1 MSAEVPEVHSP
12 AVQSAVRKIFRR
24 VVPLFFVMFV
34 ANYMDRVNLGFAQDE
49 LRADVG
55 LSAAAFGLG
64 AGIFFIAYAIFE
76 VPSNML
82 MERFGAKVW
91 LTRIMISWGVV
102 ATAMAFVDSVE
113 MFYALRFLLGVA
125 EAGFF
130 PAVIYYFSRWL
141 PDSHRGRATSIF
153 LMGSGT
159 ATVIVGPVSGALME
173 LHGIWGH
180 AGWQWMFF
188 IEGVFSV
195 VYRFLDSGVE
205 QATWLT
211 DEEKSGLVAAIDAE
225 QDERDARRGGKA
237 ARVSRWKLLA
247 DPQMLLFLW
256 IYFAIN
262 VALYAVTFWLPS
274 IVDDIGGVSDFQVGL
289 LTAVPW
295 LCALAAL
302 FVSGRVS
309 DRIGRRRPVLVVLL
323 LLGGCGTLLAVFVS
337 PWVGLGALCLAAMGF
352 KPASPVFWTIPQSYL
367 DARAAAPGIA
377 LINSI
382 GNLGGFVAPTAFGI
396 IEDTTGSTKG
406 GLVGLTVVGFL
417 AALSVLLVRG
427 GGRNDRV
434 RTRPAKAVAA
444 PAPETTPGAA
454 RTRSRVL
461 PPPDAT
467 RPAPP
472 HRRWRG
478 AHWRGPHHARER
490 TVTASTVSTDVPGA
504 TDVPVMPA
512 DERTHRHVPP
522 EGSHRHPQVDPLAAL
537 RTPQDPPWD
546 VYLTGT
552 VFLDVIFTGL
562 DSAPVRGT
570 ESWARGMGR
579 ARAASPTWRPR
590 WPVSACAPRWPPPS
604 ATTTTATTAGT
615 RSPRARA
622 STCPRPAPCPA
633 GTRR

>member
-1 MSAEVPEVHSP
+1 MSAVVPEVHPP

-64 AGIFFIAYAIFE
+64 AGIFFIAYALFE
-76 VPSNML
+76 VPSNIL
-82 MERFGAKVW
+82 MERFGPKVW

-141 PDSHRGRATSIF
+141 PDSHRGRATSVF

-159 ATVIVGPVSGALME
+159 ATVIVGPVSGALLEM
-173 LHGIWGH
+173 HGVWGH
-180 AGWQWMFF
+180 SGWQWMFF
-188 IEGVFSV
+188 VEGVFSVVLGFV

-211 DEEKSGLVAAIDAE
+211 DEEKTGLIAVIDAE
-225 QDERDARRGGKA
+225 QDERDARRGEKA
-237 ARVSRWKLLA
+237 EKVSRWKLLA

-274 IVDDIGGVSDFQVGL
+274 IVDDIGGLSDFQVGL
-289 LTAVPW
+289 LTSVPW
-295 LCALAAL
+295 LCAIGAL
-302 FVSGRVS
+302 YASGRIS
-309 DRIGRRRPVLVVLL
+309 DRIGKRRPVLITLL
-323 LLGGCGTLLAVFVS
+323 VLGGCGTLLAVFVS
-337 PWVGLGALCLAAMGF
+337 PWAGLGALCVAAMGF

-396 IEDTTGSTKG
+396 IEDSTGSTEG

-434 RTRPAKAVAA
+434 RTRAARKPAAT
-444 PAPETTPGAA
+444 APETTPGAA
-454 RTRSRVL
+454 RTSH
-461 PPPDAT
+461 PGPAT
-467 RPAPP
+467 A
-472 HRRWRG
+472 
-478 AHWRGPHHARER
+478 
-490 TVTASTVSTDVPGA
+490 
-504 TDVPVMPA
+504 
-512 DERTHRHVPP
+512 
-522 EGSHRHPQVDPLAAL
+522 
-537 RTPQDPPWD
+537 
-546 VYLTGT
+546 
-552 VFLDVIFTGL
+552 
-562 DSAPVRGT
+562 
-570 ESWARGMGR
+570 
-579 ARAASPTWRPR
+579 
-590 WPVSACAPRWPPPS
+590 
-604 ATTTTATTAGT
+604 
-615 RSPRARA
+615 
-622 STCPRPAPCPA
+622 
-633 GTRR
+633 

>member
-1 MSAEVPEVHSP
+1 MHSP

-195 VYRFLDSGVE
+195 VLGFVVYRFLDSGVE

-237 ARVSRWKLLA
+237 AGVSRWKLLA

-454 RTRSRVL
+454 RTAQ
-461 PPPDAT
+461 PGPAT
-467 RPAPP
+467 A
-472 HRRWRG
+472 
-478 AHWRGPHHARER
+478 
-490 TVTASTVSTDVPGA
+490 
-504 TDVPVMPA
+504 
-512 DERTHRHVPP
+512 
-522 EGSHRHPQVDPLAAL
+522 
-537 RTPQDPPWD
+537 
-546 VYLTGT
+546 
-552 VFLDVIFTGL
+552 
-562 DSAPVRGT
+562 
-570 ESWARGMGR
+570 
-579 ARAASPTWRPR
+579 
-590 WPVSACAPRWPPPS
+590 
-604 ATTTTATTAGT
+604 
-615 RSPRARA
+615 
-622 STCPRPAPCPA
+622 
-633 GTRR
+633 

>member
-1 MSAEVPEVHSP
+1 MHPP

-64 AGIFFIAYAIFE
+64 AGIFFIAYALFE
-76 VPSNML
+76 VPSNIL
-82 MERFGAKVW
+82 MERFGPKVW

-141 PDSHRGRATSIF
+141 PDSHRGRATSVF

-159 ATVIVGPVSGALME
+159 ATVIVGPVSGALLEM
-173 LHGIWGH
+173 HGVWGH
-180 AGWQWMFF
+180 SGWQWMFF
-188 IEGVFSV
+188 VEGVFSVVLGFV

-211 DEEKSGLVAAIDAE
+211 DEEKTGLIAVIDAE
-225 QDERDARRGGKA
+225 QDERDARRGEKA
-237 ARVSRWKLLA
+237 EKVSRWKLLA

-274 IVDDIGGVSDFQVGL
+274 IVDDIGGLSDFQVGL
-289 LTAVPW
+289 LTSVPW
-295 LCALAAL
+295 LCAIGAL
-302 FVSGRVS
+302 YVSGRIS
-309 DRIGRRRPVLVVLL
+309 DRIGKRRPVLITLL
-323 LLGGCGTLLAVFVS
+323 VLGGCGTLLAVFVS
-337 PWVGLGALCLAAMGF
+337 PWAGLGALCVAAMGF

-396 IEDTTGSTKG
+396 IEDSTGSTEG

-434 RTRPAKAVAA
+434 RTRTARKPAAT
-444 PAPETTPGAA
+444 APETTPGAA
-454 RTRSRVL
+454 RTSH
-461 PPPDAT
+461 PGPAT
-467 RPAPP
+467 A
-472 HRRWRG
+472 
-478 AHWRGPHHARER
+478 
-490 TVTASTVSTDVPGA
+490 
-504 TDVPVMPA
+504 
-512 DERTHRHVPP
+512 
-522 EGSHRHPQVDPLAAL
+522 
-537 RTPQDPPWD
+537 
-546 VYLTGT
+546 
-552 VFLDVIFTGL
+552 
-562 DSAPVRGT
+562 
-570 ESWARGMGR
+570 
-579 ARAASPTWRPR
+579 
-590 WPVSACAPRWPPPS
+590 
-604 ATTTTATTAGT
+604 
-615 RSPRARA
+615 
-622 STCPRPAPCPA
+622 
-633 GTRR
+633 

>member
-1 MSAEVPEVHSP
+1 MHPP

-64 AGIFFIAYAIFE
+64 AGIFFIAYALFE
-76 VPSNML
+76 VPSNIL
-82 MERFGAKVW
+82 MERFGPKVW

-141 PDSHRGRATSIF
+141 PDSHRGRATSVF

-159 ATVIVGPVSGALME
+159 ATVIVGPVSGALLEM
-173 LHGIWGH
+173 HGVWGH
-180 AGWQWMFF
+180 SGWQWMFF
-188 IEGVFSV
+188 VEGVFSVVLGFV

-211 DEEKSGLVAAIDAE
+211 DEEKTGLIAVIDAE
-225 QDERDARRGGKA
+225 QDERDARRGEKA
-237 ARVSRWKLLA
+237 EKVSRWKLLA

-274 IVDDIGGVSDFQVGL
+274 IVDDIGGLSDFQVGL
-289 LTAVPW
+289 LTSVPW
-295 LCALAAL
+295 LCAIGAL
-302 FVSGRVS
+302 YVSGRIS
-309 DRIGRRRPVLVVLL
+309 DRIGKRRPVLITLL
-323 LLGGCGTLLAVFVS
+323 VLGGCGTLLAVFVS
-337 PWVGLGALCLAAMGF
+337 PWAGLGALCVAAMGF

-396 IEDTTGSTKG
+396 IEDSTGSTEG

-434 RTRPAKAVAA
+434 RTRAARKPAAT
-444 PAPETTPGAA
+444 APETTPGAA
-454 RTRSRVL
+454 RTSH
-461 PPPDAT
+461 PGPAT
-467 RPAPP
+467 A
-472 HRRWRG
+472 
-478 AHWRGPHHARER
+478 
-490 TVTASTVSTDVPGA
+490 
-504 TDVPVMPA
+504 
-512 DERTHRHVPP
+512 
-522 EGSHRHPQVDPLAAL
+522 
-537 RTPQDPPWD
+537 
-546 VYLTGT
+546 
-552 VFLDVIFTGL
+552 
-562 DSAPVRGT
+562 
-570 ESWARGMGR
+570 
-579 ARAASPTWRPR
+579 
-590 WPVSACAPRWPPPS
+590 
-604 ATTTTATTAGT
+604 
-615 RSPRARA
+615 
-622 STCPRPAPCPA
+622 
-633 GTRR
+633 

>member
-1 MSAEVPEVHSP
+1 MPAAVPEVHPP
-12 AVQSAVRKIFRR
+12 AVQSAIRKIFRR

-55 LSAAAFGLG
+55 LSGAAFGLG

-102 ATAMAFVDSVE
+102 ATAMAFVDSAG

-141 PDSHRGRATSIF
+141 PDSHRGRATGVF

-159 ATVIVGPVSGALME
+159 ATVVVGPVSGALLEM
-173 LHGIWGH
+173 HGVWGH

-188 IEGVFSV
+188 VEGVFSVVLGFV

-205 QATWLT
+205 TADWLT
-211 DEEKSGLVAAIDAE
+211 AEEKTALVEVIDAE
-225 QDERDARRGGKA
+225 QRGRDTAG

-247 DPQMLLFLW
+247 DPQMLVFLW

-274 IVDDIGGVSDFQVGL
+274 IVDDIGGLSEFQVGL

-295 LCALAAL
+295 LCAIAAVY
-302 FVSGRVS
+302 VSGRIS
-309 DRIGRRRPVLVVLL
+309 DRLGRRRPVLVALL
-323 LLGGCGTLLAVFVS
+323 LLGGAGTLLAVFVS
-337 PWVGLGALCLAAMGF
+337 PWLGLGALCLAAMGF

-382 GNLGGFVAPTAFGI
+382 GNLGGFVAPTAFGL
-396 IEDTTGSTKG
+396 IEDATGSTKG
-406 GLVGLTVVGFL
+406 GLVGLTAVGFL

-427 GGRNDRV
+427 GGRNDRRRV
-434 RTRPAKAVAA
+434 KARPAVTPA
-444 PAPETTPGAA
+444 APETTPGAA
-454 RTRSRVL
+454 RVAGR
-461 PPPDAT
+461 
-467 RPAPP
+467 
-472 HRRWRG
+472 
-478 AHWRGPHHARER
+478 
-490 TVTASTVSTDVPGA
+490 PGA
-504 TDVPVMPA
+504 APA
-512 DERTHRHVPP
+512 
-522 EGSHRHPQVDPLAAL
+522 
-537 RTPQDPPWD
+537 
-546 VYLTGT
+546 
-552 VFLDVIFTGL
+552 
-562 DSAPVRGT
+562 
-570 ESWARGMGR
+570 
-579 ARAASPTWRPR
+579 
-590 WPVSACAPRWPPPS
+590 
-604 ATTTTATTAGT
+604 
-615 RSPRARA
+615 
-622 STCPRPAPCPA
+622 
-633 GTRR
+633 

>member
-1 MSAEVPEVHSP
+1 M
-12 AVQSAVRKIFRR
+12 
-24 VVPLFFVMFV
+24 VPLFFVMFV
-34 ANYMDRVNLGFAQDE
+34 ANYMDRVNLGFAQDQ

-102 ATAMAFVDSVE
+102 ATAMAFVNSPG

-141 PDSHRGRATSIF
+141 PDSHRGRATSVF

-159 ATVIVGPVSGALME
+159 ATVIVGPISGALLEM
-173 LHGIWGH
+173 HGLWGH
-180 AGWQWMFF
+180 SGWQWMFF
-188 IEGVFSV
+188 VEGVFSV
-195 VYRFLDSGVE
+195 VLGFVVYRYLDSGIE

-211 DEEKSGLVAAIDAE
+211 DEEKAGLVATIDAE
-225 QDERDARRGGKA
+225 QDARDAQRGTK

-274 IVDDIGGVSDFQVGL
+274 IVDDIGGLSDLQVGF
-289 LTAVPW
+289 LTSVPW
-295 LCALAAL
+295 ICAIAAVY
-302 FVSGRVS
+302 VSGRIS
-309 DRIGRRRPVLVVLL
+309 DRIGKRRPVLVVLL
-323 LLGGCGTLLAVFVS
+323 LIGGCGTLLAVFVS
-337 PWVGLGALCLAAMGF
+337 PWVGLGALCLAAVGF

-434 RTRPAKAVAA
+434 RVRTSKGAAA
-444 PAPETTPGAA
+444 PAPEEAAPGAA
-454 RTRSRVL
+454 RTVQV
-461 PPPDAT
+461 
-467 RPAPP
+467 
-472 HRRWRG
+472 
-478 AHWRGPHHARER
+478 E
-490 TVTASTVSTDVPGA
+490 PGA
-504 TDVPVMPA
+504 A
-512 DERTHRHVPP
+512 
-522 EGSHRHPQVDPLAAL
+522 
-537 RTPQDPPWD
+537 
-546 VYLTGT
+546 
-552 VFLDVIFTGL
+552 
-562 DSAPVRGT
+562 
-570 ESWARGMGR
+570 
-579 ARAASPTWRPR
+579 
-590 WPVSACAPRWPPPS
+590 
-604 ATTTTATTAGT
+604 
-615 RSPRARA
+615 
-622 STCPRPAPCPA
+622 
-633 GTRR
+633 

>member
-1 MSAEVPEVHSP
+1 MSAVPQVPEVIHPP
-12 AVQSAVRKIFRR
+12 AVQSAIRKIFRR

-64 AGIFFIAYAIFE
+64 AGIFFIAYALFE
-76 VPSNML
+76 VPSNIL
-82 MERFGAKVW
+82 MERYGPKVW

-102 ATAMAFVDSVE
+102 ATAMAFVNSVE

-141 PDSHRGRATSIF
+141 PDSHRGRATSMF

-173 LHGIWGH
+173 MHGIWGH

-195 VYRFLDSGVE
+195 VLGFVVYRFLDSGIDK
-205 QATWLT
+205 ADWLT
-211 DEEKSGLVAAIDAE
+211 DEEKTGLVAVIDAE
-225 QDERDARRGGKA
+225 QDARDAQRGTRGRA
-237 ARVSRWKLLA
+237 SRWKLLA

-274 IVDDIGGVSDFQVGL
+274 IVADIGGLSSFQVGL
-289 LTAVPW
+289 LTSVPW
-295 LCALAAL
+295 LCAIAAVYL
-302 FVSGRVS
+302 SGRVS
-309 DRIGRRRPVLVVLL
+309 DRIGKRRPVLMTLL
-323 LLGGCGTLLAVFVS
+323 VLGGCGTLLAVFVS
-337 PWVGLGALCLAAMGF
+337 PWAGLGALCLAAMGF
-352 KPASPVFWTIPQSYL
+352 KPASPIFWTIPQSYL

-396 IEDTTGSTKG
+396 IEDSTGSTKG

-434 RTRPAKAVAA
+434 RTSPSKAPTATA
-444 PAPETTPGAA
+444 PGTTPGAA
-454 RTRSRVL
+454 RT
-461 PPPDAT
+461 
-467 RPAPP
+467 
-472 HRRWRG
+472 
-478 AHWRGPHHARER
+478 AHPGPS
-490 TVTASTVSTDVPGA
+490 TA
-504 TDVPVMPA
+504 
-512 DERTHRHVPP
+512 
-522 EGSHRHPQVDPLAAL
+522 
-537 RTPQDPPWD
+537 
-546 VYLTGT
+546 
-552 VFLDVIFTGL
+552 
-562 DSAPVRGT
+562 
-570 ESWARGMGR
+570 
-579 ARAASPTWRPR
+579 
-590 WPVSACAPRWPPPS
+590 
-604 ATTTTATTAGT
+604 
-615 RSPRARA
+615 
-622 STCPRPAPCPA
+622 
-633 GTRR
+633 

>member
-1 MSAEVPEVHSP
+1 MKPFPSPFPATTGAARVRRSPRGAFP

-454 RTRSRVL
+454 RTAQ
-461 PPPDAT
+461 PGPAT
-467 RPAPP
+467 A
-472 HRRWRG
+472 
-478 AHWRGPHHARER
+478 
-490 TVTASTVSTDVPGA
+490 
-504 TDVPVMPA
+504 
-512 DERTHRHVPP
+512 
-522 EGSHRHPQVDPLAAL
+522 
-537 RTPQDPPWD
+537 
-546 VYLTGT
+546 
-552 VFLDVIFTGL
+552 
-562 DSAPVRGT
+562 
-570 ESWARGMGR
+570 
-579 ARAASPTWRPR
+579 
-590 WPVSACAPRWPPPS
+590 
-604 ATTTTATTAGT
+604 
-615 RSPRARA
+615 
-622 STCPRPAPCPA
+622 
-633 GTRR
+633 

>member
-1 MSAEVPEVHSP
+1 MHSP
-12 AVQSAVRKIFRR
+12 AVQSAVHKIFRR

-64 AGIFFIAYAIFE
+64 AGVFFIAYALFE

-102 ATAMAFVDSVE
+102 ATAMAFVNSVE

-141 PDSHRGRATSIF
+141 PDSHRGRATSVF

-159 ATVIVGPVSGALME
+159 ATVIVGPISGALME
-173 LHGIWGH
+173 MHGIWGH

-195 VYRFLDSGVE
+195 VLGFVVYRFLDSGIE

-211 DEEKSGLVAAIDAE
+211 DEEKTGLVAAIDAE
-225 QDERDARRGGKA
+225 QAERDARRGGKA
-237 ARVSRWKLLA
+237 AEVSRWRLLA

-295 LCALAAL
+295 LCALVAL
-302 FVSGRVS
+302 FVSGRIS
-309 DRIGRRRPVLVVLL
+309 DRIGKRRPVLVVLL

-434 RTRPAKAVAA
+434 RARPAGAAAA
-444 PAPETTPGAA
+444 PAPEATPGAA
-454 RTRSRVL
+454 RSAH
-461 PPPDAT
+461 PGPAT
-467 RPAPP
+467 A
-472 HRRWRG
+472 
-478 AHWRGPHHARER
+478 
-490 TVTASTVSTDVPGA
+490 
-504 TDVPVMPA
+504 
-512 DERTHRHVPP
+512 
-522 EGSHRHPQVDPLAAL
+522 
-537 RTPQDPPWD
+537 
-546 VYLTGT
+546 
-552 VFLDVIFTGL
+552 
-562 DSAPVRGT
+562 
-570 ESWARGMGR
+570 
-579 ARAASPTWRPR
+579 
-590 WPVSACAPRWPPPS
+590 
-604 ATTTTATTAGT
+604 
-615 RSPRARA
+615 
-622 STCPRPAPCPA
+622 
-633 GTRR
+633 

>member
-1 MSAEVPEVHSP
+1 MHSP

-102 ATAMAFVDSVE
+102 ATAMAFVNSVE

-159 ATVIVGPVSGALME
+159 ATVIVGPISGALME
-173 LHGIWGH
+173 MHGIWGH

-188 IEGVFSV
+188 VEGVFSVVLGFV

-225 QDERDARRGGKA
+225 QEERDARRGEKA

-295 LCALAAL
+295 LCALVAL

-396 IEDTTGSTKG
+396 IEDSTGSTKG

-434 RTRPAKAVAA
+434 RARPAKAPAAAA
-444 PAPETTPGAA
+444 PESTPGAA
-454 RTRSRVL
+454 RRAD
-461 PPPDAT
+461 PG
-467 RPAPP
+467 PAP
-472 HRRWRG
+472 
-478 AHWRGPHHARER
+478 A
-490 TVTASTVSTDVPGA
+490 
-504 TDVPVMPA
+504 
-512 DERTHRHVPP
+512 
-522 EGSHRHPQVDPLAAL
+522 
-537 RTPQDPPWD
+537 
-546 VYLTGT
+546 
-552 VFLDVIFTGL
+552 
-562 DSAPVRGT
+562 
-570 ESWARGMGR
+570 
-579 ARAASPTWRPR
+579 
-590 WPVSACAPRWPPPS
+590 
-604 ATTTTATTAGT
+604 
-615 RSPRARA
+615 
-622 STCPRPAPCPA
+622 
-633 GTRR
+633 

>member
-1 MSAEVPEVHSP
+1 M
-12 AVQSAVRKIFRR
+12 
-24 VVPLFFVMFV
+24 VPLFFVMFV

-64 AGIFFIAYAIFE
+64 AGIFFIAYALFE
-76 VPSNML
+76 VPSNIL
-82 MERFGAKVW
+82 MERYGPKVW

-159 ATVIVGPVSGALME
+159 ATVVVGPVSGALME
-173 LHGIWGH
+173 MHGIWGH

-195 VYRFLDSGVE
+195 VLGFVVYRFLDSGIE
-205 QATWLT
+205 KADWLT
-211 DEEKSGLVAAIDAE
+211 DEEKTGLVAVIDAE
-225 QDERDARRGGKA
+225 QEARDAQRGTAGP
-237 ARVSRWKLLA
+237 VSRWKLLA

-274 IVDDIGGVSDFQVGL
+274 IVDDIGGLSSFEVGL
-289 LTAVPW
+289 LTSVPW
-295 LCALAAL
+295 LCAIAAVY
-302 FVSGRVS
+302 VSGRLS
-309 DRIGRRRPVLVVLL
+309 DRIGKRRPVLITLL
-323 LLGGCGTLLAVFVS
+323 VLGGCGTLLAVFVS
-337 PWVGLGALCLAAMGF
+337 PWAGLGALCLAAMGF
-352 KPASPVFWTIPQSYL
+352 KPASPIFWTIPQSYL

-396 IEDTTGSTKG
+396 IEDTTGSTQA

-434 RTRPAKAVAA
+434 RTRATPAPAAA
-444 PAPETTPGAA
+444 PAPETSPGAA
-454 RTRSRVL
+454 RGAL
-461 PPPDAT
+461 PGTA
-467 RPAPP
+467 PA
-472 HRRWRG
+472 
-478 AHWRGPHHARER
+478 
-490 TVTASTVSTDVPGA
+490 
-504 TDVPVMPA
+504 
-512 DERTHRHVPP
+512 
-522 EGSHRHPQVDPLAAL
+522 
-537 RTPQDPPWD
+537 
-546 VYLTGT
+546 
-552 VFLDVIFTGL
+552 
-562 DSAPVRGT
+562 
-570 ESWARGMGR
+570 
-579 ARAASPTWRPR
+579 
-590 WPVSACAPRWPPPS
+590 
-604 ATTTTATTAGT
+604 
-615 RSPRARA
+615 
-622 STCPRPAPCPA
+622 
-633 GTRR
+633 

>member
-1 MSAEVPEVHSP
+1 
-12 AVQSAVRKIFRR
+12 VQSAVRKIFRR

-64 AGIFFIAYAIFE
+64 AGIFFIAYALFE
-76 VPSNML
+76 VPSNIL

-141 PDSHRGRATSIF
+141 PDSHRGRATSVF

-159 ATVIVGPVSGALME
+159 ATVIVGPVSGALLEM
-173 LHGIWGH
+173 HGVWGH
-180 AGWQWMFF
+180 SGWQWMFF
-188 IEGVFSV
+188 VEGVFSVVLGFV

-211 DEEKSGLVAAIDAE
+211 DEEKTGLVAVIDAE
-225 QDERDARRGGKA
+225 QDERDARRGEKA
-237 ARVSRWKLLA
+237 AKVSRWKLLA

-274 IVDDIGGVSDFQVGL
+274 IVDDIGGLSDFQVGL
-289 LTAVPW
+289 LTSVPW
-295 LCALAAL
+295 LCAIGAL
-302 FVSGRVS
+302 YVSGRIS
-309 DRIGRRRPVLVVLL
+309 DRIGKRRPVLITLL
-323 LLGGCGTLLAVFVS
+323 VLGGCGTLLAVFVS
-337 PWVGLGALCLAAMGF
+337 PWAGLGALCVAAMGF

-396 IEDTTGSTKG
+396 IEDSTGSTEG

-434 RTRPAKAVAA
+434 RTRPARKPAA
-444 PAPETTPGAA
+444 TAPETTPGAA
-454 RTRSRVL
+454 RTSH
-461 PPPDAT
+461 PGPAT
-467 RPAPP
+467 A
-472 HRRWRG
+472 
-478 AHWRGPHHARER
+478 
-490 TVTASTVSTDVPGA
+490 
-504 TDVPVMPA
+504 
-512 DERTHRHVPP
+512 
-522 EGSHRHPQVDPLAAL
+522 
-537 RTPQDPPWD
+537 
-546 VYLTGT
+546 
-552 VFLDVIFTGL
+552 
-562 DSAPVRGT
+562 
-570 ESWARGMGR
+570 
-579 ARAASPTWRPR
+579 
-590 WPVSACAPRWPPPS
+590 
-604 ATTTTATTAGT
+604 
-615 RSPRARA
+615 
-622 STCPRPAPCPA
+622 
-633 GTRR
+633 

>member
-1 MSAEVPEVHSP
+1 MHSP

-102 ATAMAFVDSVE
+102 ATAMAFVNSVE

-159 ATVIVGPVSGALME
+159 ATVIVGPISGALME
-173 LHGIWGH
+173 MHGIWGH

-188 IEGVFSV
+188 VEGVFSVVLGFV

-225 QDERDARRGGKA
+225 QEERDARRGEKA

-295 LCALAAL
+295 LCALVAL

-396 IEDTTGSTKG
+396 IEDSTGSTKG

-434 RTRPAKAVAA
+434 RTRPAKAPAA
-444 PAPETTPGAA
+444 PAPESTPGAA
-454 RTRSRVL
+454 RRAD
-461 PPPDAT
+461 PG
-467 RPAPP
+467 PAP
-472 HRRWRG
+472 
-478 AHWRGPHHARER
+478 A
-490 TVTASTVSTDVPGA
+490 
-504 TDVPVMPA
+504 
-512 DERTHRHVPP
+512 
-522 EGSHRHPQVDPLAAL
+522 
-537 RTPQDPPWD
+537 
-546 VYLTGT
+546 
-552 VFLDVIFTGL
+552 
-562 DSAPVRGT
+562 
-570 ESWARGMGR
+570 
-579 ARAASPTWRPR
+579 
-590 WPVSACAPRWPPPS
+590 
-604 ATTTTATTAGT
+604 
-615 RSPRARA
+615 
-622 STCPRPAPCPA
+622 
-633 GTRR
+633 

>member
-1 MSAEVPEVHSP
+1 
-12 AVQSAVRKIFRR
+12 VQSAVRKIFRR

-64 AGIFFIAYAIFE
+64 AGIFFIAYALFE
-76 VPSNML
+76 VPSNIL

-141 PDSHRGRATSIF
+141 PDSHRGRATSVF

-159 ATVIVGPVSGALME
+159 ATVIVGPVSGALLEM
-173 LHGIWGH
+173 HGVWGH
-180 AGWQWMFF
+180 SGWQWMFF
-188 IEGVFSV
+188 VEGVFSVVLGFV

-211 DEEKSGLVAAIDAE
+211 DEEKTGLIAVIDAE
-225 QDERDARRGGKA
+225 QDERDARRGEKA
-237 ARVSRWKLLA
+237 EKVSRWKLLA

-274 IVDDIGGVSDFQVGL
+274 IVDDIGGLSDFQVGL
-289 LTAVPW
+289 LTSVPW
-295 LCALAAL
+295 LCAIGAL
-302 FVSGRVS
+302 YVSGRIS
-309 DRIGRRRPVLVVLL
+309 DRIGKRRPVLITLL
-323 LLGGCGTLLAVFVS
+323 VLGGCGTLLAVFVS
-337 PWVGLGALCLAAMGF
+337 PWAGLGALCVAAMGF

-396 IEDTTGSTKG
+396 IEDSTGSTEG

-434 RTRPAKAVAA
+434 RTRPARKPAA
-444 PAPETTPGAA
+444 TAPETTPGAA
-454 RTRSRVL
+454 RTSH
-461 PPPDAT
+461 PGPAT
-467 RPAPP
+467 A
-472 HRRWRG
+472 
-478 AHWRGPHHARER
+478 
-490 TVTASTVSTDVPGA
+490 
-504 TDVPVMPA
+504 
-512 DERTHRHVPP
+512 
-522 EGSHRHPQVDPLAAL
+522 
-537 RTPQDPPWD
+537 
-546 VYLTGT
+546 
-552 VFLDVIFTGL
+552 
-562 DSAPVRGT
+562 
-570 ESWARGMGR
+570 
-579 ARAASPTWRPR
+579 
-590 WPVSACAPRWPPPS
+590 
-604 ATTTTATTAGT
+604 
-615 RSPRARA
+615 
-622 STCPRPAPCPA
+622 
-633 GTRR
+633 

>member
-1 MSAEVPEVHSP
+1 MPAVPWTPQAPHPP
-12 AVQSAVRKIFRR
+12 AVQSAIRKIFRR

-64 AGIFFIAYAIFE
+64 AGIFFIAYALFE
-76 VPSNML
+76 VPSNIL
-82 MERFGAKVW
+82 MERFGPKVW

-102 ATAMAFVDSVE
+102 ATAMAFVNSVE

-141 PDSHRGRATSIF
+141 PDSHRGRATSVF

-173 LHGIWGH
+173 MHGIWGH

-188 IEGVFSV
+188 IEGIFSVVLGFV
-195 VYRFLDSGVE
+195 VYRFLDSGIDK
-205 QATWLT
+205 ADWLT
-211 DEEKSGLVAAIDAE
+211 EEEKTGLVAVIDAE
-225 QDERDARRGGKA
+225 QDARDAQRGTSGH
-237 ARVSRWKLLA
+237 VSRWKLLA

-274 IVDDIGGVSDFQVGL
+274 IVDDIGGLSAFQVGL
-289 LTAVPW
+289 LTSVPW
-295 LCALAAL
+295 LCAIAAVY
-302 FVSGRVS
+302 VSGRIS
-309 DRIGRRRPVLVVLL
+309 DRIGKRRPVLITLL

-337 PWVGLGALCLAAMGF
+337 PWAGLGALCLAAMGF
-352 KPASPVFWTIPQSYL
+352 KPASPIFWTIPQSYL

-396 IEDTTGSTKG
+396 IEDSTGSTKG

-434 RTRPAKAVAA
+434 RSRPVKAPTATA
-444 PAPETTPGAA
+444 PGTTPGAA
-454 RTRSRVL
+454 RT
-461 PPPDAT
+461 
-467 RPAPP
+467 
-472 HRRWRG
+472 
-478 AHWRGPHHARER
+478 
-490 TVTASTVSTDVPGA
+490 
-504 TDVPVMPA
+504 
-512 DERTHRHVPP
+512 
-522 EGSHRHPQVDPLAAL
+522 VDPG
-537 RTPQDPPWD
+537 P
-546 VYLTGT
+546 
-552 VFLDVIFTGL
+552 
-562 DSAPVRGT
+562 
-570 ESWARGMGR
+570 
-579 ARAASPTWRPR
+579 
-590 WPVSACAPRWPPPS
+590 
-604 ATTTTATTAGT
+604 ATA
-615 RSPRARA
+615 
-622 STCPRPAPCPA
+622 
-633 GTRR
+633 

>member
-1 MSAEVPEVHSP
+1 MPAVPPVPEVQHPP
-12 AVQSAVRKIFRR
+12 AVRSAIRKIFRR

-64 AGIFFIAYAIFE
+64 AGVFFIAYAIFE

-102 ATAMAFVDSVE
+102 ATAMAFVNSVE
-113 MFYALRFLLGVA
+113 MFYALRFLLGAA

-141 PDSHRGRATSIF
+141 PDSHRGRATSVF

-173 LHGIWGH
+173 MHGVWGH

-195 VYRFLDSGVE
+195 VLGFVVYRFLDSSVE
-205 QATWLT
+205 SATWLT
-211 DEEKSGLVAAIDAE
+211 DEEKAGLTAVIDAE
-225 QDERDARRGGKA
+225 QAARETTRGT

-289 LTAVPW
+289 LTSVPW
-295 LCALAAL
+295 LCAIAAVY
-302 FVSGRVS
+302 VSGRVS
-309 DRIGRRRPVLVVLL
+309 DRIGKRRPVLVTLL
-323 LLGGCGTLLAVFVS
+323 VLGGCGTLLAVFVS
-337 PWVGLGALCLAAMGF
+337 PWAGLGALCLAAMGF

-396 IEDTTGSTKG
+396 IEDATGSTKG

-434 RTRPAKAVAA
+434 RTGRAQA
-444 PAPETTPGAA
+444 PAAGTPDTAPGTA
-454 RTRSRVL
+454 RT
-461 PPPDAT
+461 
-467 RPAPP
+467 
-472 HRRWRG
+472 G
-478 AHWRGPHHARER
+478 QQG
-490 TVTASTVSTDVPGA
+490 TA
-504 TDVPVMPA
+504 
-512 DERTHRHVPP
+512 
-522 EGSHRHPQVDPLAAL
+522 AA
-537 RTPQDPPWD
+537 
-546 VYLTGT
+546 
-552 VFLDVIFTGL
+552 
-562 DSAPVRGT
+562 
-570 ESWARGMGR
+570 
-579 ARAASPTWRPR
+579 
-590 WPVSACAPRWPPPS
+590 
-604 ATTTTATTAGT
+604 
-615 RSPRARA
+615 
-622 STCPRPAPCPA
+622 
-633 GTRR
+633 

>member
-1 MSAEVPEVHSP
+1 MPPTPEAPHPP
-12 AVQSAVRKIFRR
+12 AVRSAIRKIFRR

-64 AGIFFIAYAIFE
+64 AGIFFIAYALFE
-76 VPSNML
+76 VPSNIL
-82 MERFGAKVW
+82 MERYGPKVW

-141 PDSHRGRATSIF
+141 PDSHRGRATSVF

-173 LHGIWGH
+173 MHGIWGH

-195 VYRFLDSGVE
+195 VLGFVVYRFLDSGIE
-205 QATWLT
+205 RADWLT
-211 DEEKSGLVAAIDAE
+211 DEEKTGLVAVIDAE
-225 QDERDARRGGKA
+225 QEAREARRGTAG
-237 ARVSRWKLLA
+237 RVSRWRLLA

-274 IVDDIGGVSDFQVGL
+274 IVDDIGGLSDFQVGL
-289 LTAVPW
+289 LTSVPW
-295 LCALAAL
+295 LCAIAAVY
-302 FVSGRVS
+302 VSGRIS
-309 DRIGRRRPVLVVLL
+309 DRIGKRRPVLVTLL
-323 LLGGCGTLLAVFVS
+323 VLGGCGTLLAVFVS
-337 PWVGLGALCLAAMGF
+337 PWAGLGALCLAAMGF

-427 GGRNDRV
+427 GGRNDRI
-434 RTRPAKAVAA
+434 RTRPVRPPAAAA
-444 PAPETTPGAA
+444 PEAPGTAPGAA
-454 RTRSRVL
+454 RTAR
-461 PPPDAT
+461 PGPAT
-467 RPAPP
+467 A
-472 HRRWRG
+472 
-478 AHWRGPHHARER
+478 
-490 TVTASTVSTDVPGA
+490 
-504 TDVPVMPA
+504 
-512 DERTHRHVPP
+512 
-522 EGSHRHPQVDPLAAL
+522 
-537 RTPQDPPWD
+537 
-546 VYLTGT
+546 
-552 VFLDVIFTGL
+552 
-562 DSAPVRGT
+562 
-570 ESWARGMGR
+570 
-579 ARAASPTWRPR
+579 
-590 WPVSACAPRWPPPS
+590 
-604 ATTTTATTAGT
+604 
-615 RSPRARA
+615 
-622 STCPRPAPCPA
+622 
-633 GTRR
+633 

>member
-1 MSAEVPEVHSP
+1 MSAVPPTPEVQHP
-12 AVQSAVRKIFRR
+12 AVVRSAIRKIFRR

-34 ANYMDRVNLGFAQDE
+34 ANYMDRVNLGFAQDQ

-76 VPSNML
+76 VPSNMM

-102 ATAMAFVDSVE
+102 ATAMAFVNSPG

-141 PDSHRGRATSIF
+141 PDSHRGRATSVF

-159 ATVIVGPVSGALME
+159 ATVIVGPVSGALLEM
-173 LHGIWGH
+173 HGLWGH
-180 AGWQWMFF
+180 SGWQWMFF
-188 IEGVFSV
+188 VEGVFSV
-195 VYRFLDSGVE
+195 VLGFVVYRYLDSSIE
-205 QATWLT
+205 KATWLT
-211 DEEKSGLVAAIDAE
+211 DEEKAGLVATIDAE
-225 QDERDARRGGKA
+225 QDARDAQRGSR

-274 IVDDIGGVSDFQVGL
+274 IVDDIGGLNDLQVGL
-289 LTAVPW
+289 LTSVPW
-295 LCALAAL
+295 ICAILAVY
-302 FVSGRVS
+302 VSGRIS
-309 DRIGRRRPVLVVLL
+309 DRIGKRRPVLVVLL
-323 LLGGCGTLLAVFVS
+323 LVGGCGTLLAVFVS
-337 PWVGLGALCLAAMGF
+337 PWVGLGALCLAAVGF

-417 AALSVLLVRG
+417 AAVSVLLVRG
-427 GGRNDRV
+427 GGRNDRARV
-434 RTRPAKAVAA
+434 RTAKGAAA
-444 PAPETTPGAA
+444 PSPEAAP
-454 RTRSRVL
+454 
-461 PPPDAT
+461 
-467 RPAPP
+467 
-472 HRRWRG
+472 
-478 AHWRGPHHARER
+478 
-490 TVTASTVSTDVPGA
+490 
-504 TDVPVMPA
+504 
-512 DERTHRHVPP
+512 
-522 EGSHRHPQVDPLAAL
+522 
-537 RTPQDPPWD
+537 
-546 VYLTGT
+546 GT
-552 VFLDVIFTGL
+552 
-562 DSAPVRGT
+562 
-570 ESWARGMGR
+570 
-579 ARAASPTWRPR
+579 ARAVQAGPG
-590 WPVSACAPRWPPPS
+590 
-604 ATTTTATTAGT
+604 TA
-615 RSPRARA
+615 
-622 STCPRPAPCPA
+622 
-633 GTRR
+633 

>member
-1 MSAEVPEVHSP
+1 MHPP

-76 VPSNML
+76 VPSNIL
-82 MERFGAKVW
+82 MERFGPKVW

-141 PDSHRGRATSIF
+141 PDSHRGRATSVF

-159 ATVIVGPVSGALME
+159 ATVVVGPVSGALLEM
-173 LHGIWGH
+173 HGIWGH
-180 AGWQWMFF
+180 SGWQWMFF
-188 IEGVFSV
+188 VEGVFSVVLGFV

-211 DEEKSGLVAAIDAE
+211 DEEKTGLIAVIDAE
-225 QDERDARRGGKA
+225 QDERDARRGEKA
-237 ARVSRWKLLA
+237 AKISRWKLLA

-274 IVDDIGGVSDFQVGL
+274 IVDDIGGLSDFQVGL
-289 LTAVPW
+289 LTSVPW
-295 LCALAAL
+295 LCAIGAL
-302 FVSGRVS
+302 YVSGRIS
-309 DRIGRRRPVLVVLL
+309 DRIGKRRPVLVTLL
-323 LLGGCGTLLAVFVS
+323 VLGGCGTLLAVFVS
-337 PWVGLGALCLAAMGF
+337 PWAGLGALCVAAMGF

-417 AALSVLLVRG
+417 AAVSVLLVRG

-434 RTRPAKAVAA
+434 RTRAAKTPAAT
-444 PAPETTPGAA
+444 APEATPGAA
-454 RTRSRVL
+454 RTAH
-461 PPPDAT
+461 PGPAT
-467 RPAPP
+467 A
-472 HRRWRG
+472 
-478 AHWRGPHHARER
+478 
-490 TVTASTVSTDVPGA
+490 
-504 TDVPVMPA
+504 
-512 DERTHRHVPP
+512 
-522 EGSHRHPQVDPLAAL
+522 
-537 RTPQDPPWD
+537 
-546 VYLTGT
+546 
-552 VFLDVIFTGL
+552 
-562 DSAPVRGT
+562 
-570 ESWARGMGR
+570 
-579 ARAASPTWRPR
+579 
-590 WPVSACAPRWPPPS
+590 
-604 ATTTTATTAGT
+604 
-615 RSPRARA
+615 
-622 STCPRPAPCPA
+622 
-633 GTRR
+633 

>member
-1 MSAEVPEVHSP
+1 MCGC
-12 AVQSAVRKIFRR
+12 
-24 VVPLFFVMFV
+24 
-34 ANYMDRVNLGFAQDE
+34 DRNHQLRTPTARNHLRESGGGLAAQT
-49 LRADVG
+49 
-55 LSAAAFGLG
+55 
-64 AGIFFIAYAIFE
+64 
-76 VPSNML
+76 
-82 MERFGAKVW
+82 ERFGAKVW

-102 ATAMAFVDSVE
+102 ATAMAFVNSVE

-159 ATVIVGPVSGALME
+159 ATVIVGPISGALME
-173 LHGIWGH
+173 MHGIWGH

-188 IEGVFSV
+188 VEGVFSVVLGFV

-225 QDERDARRGGKA
+225 QEERDARRGEKA

-256 IYFAIN
+256 IYFAI
-262 VALYAVTFWLPS
+262 
-274 IVDDIGGVSDFQVGL
+274 GL

-295 LCALAAL
+295 LCALVAL

-396 IEDTTGSTKG
+396 IEDSTGSTKG

-434 RTRPAKAVAA
+434 RTRPAKAPAA
-444 PAPETTPGAA
+444 PAPESTPGAA
-454 RTRSRVL
+454 RCAD
-461 PPPDAT
+461 PG
-467 RPAPP
+467 PAP
-472 HRRWRG
+472 
-478 AHWRGPHHARER
+478 A
-490 TVTASTVSTDVPGA
+490 
-504 TDVPVMPA
+504 
-512 DERTHRHVPP
+512 
-522 EGSHRHPQVDPLAAL
+522 
-537 RTPQDPPWD
+537 
-546 VYLTGT
+546 
-552 VFLDVIFTGL
+552 
-562 DSAPVRGT
+562 
-570 ESWARGMGR
+570 
-579 ARAASPTWRPR
+579 
-590 WPVSACAPRWPPPS
+590 
-604 ATTTTATTAGT
+604 
-615 RSPRARA
+615 
-622 STCPRPAPCPA
+622 
-633 GTRR
+633 

>member
-1 MSAEVPEVHSP
+1 MHPP

-64 AGIFFIAYAIFE
+64 AGIFFIAYALFE

-82 MERFGAKVW
+82 MERYGAKVW

-102 ATAMAFVDSVE
+102 ATAMAFVNSVE

-159 ATVIVGPVSGALME
+159 ATVIVGPISGALME
-173 LHGIWGH
+173 MHGVWGH

-188 IEGVFSV
+188 IEGIFSVVLGFV
-195 VYRFLDSGVE
+195 VYRFLDSGIE
-205 QATWLT
+205 KASWLT
-211 DEEKSGLVAAIDAE
+211 EEEKSGLVAVIDAE
-225 QDERDARRGGKA
+225 QDARAAERGTSAH
-237 ARVSRWKLLA
+237 VSRWKLLA

-274 IVDDIGGVSDFQVGL
+274 IVADIGGLSDFQVGL
-289 LTAVPW
+289 LTSVPW
-295 LCALAAL
+295 LCAIAAVY
-302 FVSGRVS
+302 VSGRIS
-309 DRIGRRRPVLVVLL
+309 DRIGKRRPILMALLV
-323 LLGGCGTLLAVFVS
+323 LGGCGTLLAVFVS

-352 KPASPVFWTIPQSYL
+352 KPASPIFWTIPQSYL

-382 GNLGGFVAPTAFGI
+382 GNLGGFVAPTAFGL

-406 GLVGLTVVGFL
+406 GLIGLTVVGFL
-417 AALSVLLVRG
+417 AAASVLLVRG

-434 RTRPAKAVAA
+434 RGRTTAAVTPTSSPGAVGSGA
-444 PAPETTPGAA
+444 VGSGPGAA
-454 RTRSRVL
+454 RSG
-461 PPPDAT
+461 
-467 RPAPP
+467 
-472 HRRWRG
+472 RG
-478 AHWRGPHHARER
+478 AVRGAVRGAARSGPGAVRGGARSGRESSPGGVR
-490 TVTASTVSTDVPGA
+490 SGPVTA
-504 TDVPVMPA
+504 
-512 DERTHRHVPP
+512 
-522 EGSHRHPQVDPLAAL
+522 
-537 RTPQDPPWD
+537 
-546 VYLTGT
+546 
-552 VFLDVIFTGL
+552 
-562 DSAPVRGT
+562 
-570 ESWARGMGR
+570 
-579 ARAASPTWRPR
+579 
-590 WPVSACAPRWPPPS
+590 
-604 ATTTTATTAGT
+604 
-615 RSPRARA
+615 
-622 STCPRPAPCPA
+622 
-633 GTRR
+633 